1 MNFAE
6 FMKNKEIQMANES
19 LLMEGFSQ
27 KSFKDAWKLIVSL
40 FHKNIKGKV
49 YPCSTPDDTTIDG
62 TKCKSFLVGV
72 VGDGKK
78 IIDRGFSVNF
88 AVNGKSMEP
97 FSVSFYDPDGM
108 RDLWWDDDTPTTH
121 AALDVSMMG
130 ASIVYYLPIIYHI
143 MNTGSFELTDEK
155 ANEIRKKVYDKKNEC
170 YTDEFWV
177 GALKYKILEGIS
189 RTKLFEAFKLNNEIR
204 EKRARSSYGNI
215 MENELQNKKEQVYK
229 DLKQSRIDGDKEL
242 EKKLYKEYRQILD
255 AIKGGAT
262 SLGDFEASVQKKV
275 KVTIR
280 QDEKT
285 QDAEVKFQKETKDPK
300 KAFKEMQAY
309 VNAVI
314 KGLQPGCILCGAP
327 GIGKT
332 YRVLQQLKAHKY
344 VNGQNMDIIKGK
356 CTPRQLYLS
365 MYEHQDKGHII
376 VIDDADALVGPKA
389 PEDVIN
395 ILKGALDSTTDDE
408 GGRLVSY
415 RVSGEL
421 KDDEG
426 TPVPKRMS
434 YKGSVIVITNYS
446 VGQLDTALRGRV
458 FTQSLD
464 FTTKQLLD
472 IIHEIMPA
480 IEPTK
485 LKSTAKIKAFD
496 YLSEMEEKG
505 EDMEI
510 SIRTFGTCARL
521 FQICEDDPDL
531 DEEDARSMI
540 KEQMTN
546 MYLRGGKKF

>member
-6 FMKNKEIQMANES
+6 FMKNKEIHVANES

-27 KSFKDAWKLIVSL
+27 KSFKDAWKLIVNL
-40 FHKNIKGKV
+40 LHKNIKGKV
-49 YPCSTPDDTTIDG
+49 YPNMSPDDATIDG
-62 TKCKSFLVGV
+62 TKCKSFFVMV
-72 VGDGKK
+72 NASDKK
-78 IIDRGFSVNF
+78 IIDRGFSINF
-88 AVNGKSMEP
+88 AINGKSMEP
-97 FSVSFYDPDGM
+97 FSVSFYDGDAM
-108 RDLWWDDDTPTTH
+108 RELFWDDEHPTTK
-121 AALDVSMMG
+121 ATLNVSMMG
-130 ASIVYYLPIIYHI
+130 ASIVYYLPLIYHV
-143 MNTGSFELTDEK
+143 MNNNSFELTDDK
-155 ANEIRKKVYDKKNEC
+155 AKKMSDKVYDKKNEC
-170 YTDEFWV
+170 YTDEFYI
-177 GALKYKILEGIS
+177 GALRYKILEGLS
-189 RTKLFEAFKLNNEIR
+189 SNKLLEAFKLKTKNLENSSN
-204 EKRARSSYGNI
+204 SSYDNI

-229 DLKQSRIDGDKEL
+229 DLKQSRVDGDKEL

-275 KVTIR
+275 KVTIN
-280 QDEKT
+280 QDNKT
-285 QDAEVKFQKETKDPK
+285 QDAEVKFAREAKDPK
-300 KAFKEMQAY
+300 KAFKEMNAY

-332 YRVLQQLKAHKY
+332 YRVLQLLKAHKY

-395 ILKGALDSTTDDE
+395 ILKGALDSTTDDD

-415 RVSGEL
+415 RVSGDL

-434 YKGSVIVITNYS
+434 YRGSVIVITNYS

-496 YLSEMEEKG
+496 YLSEMAENG
-505 EDMEI
+505 ADMEI

-521 FQICEDDPDL
+521 FQICEDDPEL
-531 DEEDARSMI
+531 DDEDARSMI
-540 KEQMTN
+540 KEQMLN